1 MKKITACFIDGT
13 EMGGTIEEK
22 ELENLKYCFANID
35 LKVEDRFVVLKNT
48 IFRASQIHH
57 ICVEE
62 VE

>member
-1 MKKITACFIDGT
+1 MKRVTAYFIDGT
-13 EMGGTIEEK
+13 EISGTMEEK
-22 ELENLKYCFANID
+22 ELDKLKYCFDNID
-35 LKVEDRFVVLKNT
+35 LKSEDKFVVLKNT

>member
-1 MKKITACFIDGT
+1 MKKVTAYFIDGA
-13 EMGGTIEEK
+13 EMSGTIEEK
-22 ELENLKYCFANID
+22 ELDKLKYCFYNID
-35 LKVEDRFVVLKNT
+35 LKEEDRFVVLKNT